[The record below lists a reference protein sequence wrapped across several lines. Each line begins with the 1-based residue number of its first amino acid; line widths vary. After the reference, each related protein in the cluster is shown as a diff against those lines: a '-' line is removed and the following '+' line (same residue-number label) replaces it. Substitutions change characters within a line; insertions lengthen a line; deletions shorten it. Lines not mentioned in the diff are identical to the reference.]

1 MKIINEF
8 KEFAIKGNMI
18 EMAIGIIIGASFNN
32 VIHVL
37 VKNILSPPLSLL
49 SEGINFNQKKLI
61 LRNET
66 ENYSQV
72 SIEYG
77 LFMETLIDFLIVGF
91 TIFVV
96 VKFVNRLKNKADDL
110 KDKSVSTP
118 KDIALLNEIKLILKQ
133 QNDIIKNKCY
143 KDLGEAMNFDNSMRQ
158 FHTTAN
164 TTIPNDQEA
173 FAKSLYGNMPSCKDG
188 DSLQCSKNNALLESQ
203 PSPVFSLTFGLG
215 HTY

>member
-1 MKIINEF
+1 MNNMKIINEF

-32 VIHVL
+32 VINVL

-110 KDKSVSTP
+110 KDKSVSTT
-118 KDIALLNEIKLILKQ
+118 KNIILLDEIKLILKQ
-133 QNDIIKNKCY
+133 QNEILKNK
-143 KDLGEAMNFDNSMRQ
+143 K
-158 FHTTAN
+158 
-164 TTIPNDQEA
+164 
-173 FAKSLYGNMPSCKDG
+173 
-188 DSLQCSKNNALLESQ
+188 
-203 PSPVFSLTFGLG
+203 
-215 HTY
+215 